1 MGNFIKASY
10 AAITATYGFLTPDLW
25 TKIEVC
31 PPPLPPLGMASR
43 QRTDPPRLCT
53 PPQPSPSP
61 FEEFSSHLQLA
72 AKKVY

>member
-31 PPPLPPLGMASR
+31 PPSLLSN
-43 QRTDPPRLCT
+43 PRARVLIRRPCT
-53 PPQPSPSP
+53 PSPPQPSPSP